1 MSNSHSD
8 SFRKLRSN
16 WYHAVLKLHGSD
28 KLQESVKD
36 NARQLCSQ
44 LSTLDGKPVDPLPY
58 LLNGS
63 INVLTNFLLGVHYKI
78 DDEKFQTVSKMT
90 KDLLR
95 NLMGYVQA
103 KMTASITPKWLIRM
117 HWFRK
122 LKMKIFPKY
131 KEMCELLY
139 LKFQPYIYSYIK
151 GKIILLDSHQTFAEH
166 RKGLD
171 EENFRDYM
179 DFLLDLTRTD
189 STIGYHTIGF
199 TLVSL
204 YIGGTDTIGK
214 K

>member
-1 MSNSHSD
+1 MNSHSD

-78 DDEKFQTVSKMT
+78 DDEKFQTVSTMT

-131 KEMCELLY
+131 KEMCELMY
-139 LKFQPYIYSYIK
+139 LKYSRHFS
-151 GKIILLDSHQTFAEH
+151 LLLLHCPQTLRLKQNRADRRNCH
-166 RKGLD
+166 RTS
-171 EENFRDYM
+171 
-179 DFLLDLTRTD
+179 TRAPM
-189 STIGYHTIGF
+189 
-199 TLVSL
+199 VQ
-204 YIGGTDTIGK
+204 
-214 K
+214 